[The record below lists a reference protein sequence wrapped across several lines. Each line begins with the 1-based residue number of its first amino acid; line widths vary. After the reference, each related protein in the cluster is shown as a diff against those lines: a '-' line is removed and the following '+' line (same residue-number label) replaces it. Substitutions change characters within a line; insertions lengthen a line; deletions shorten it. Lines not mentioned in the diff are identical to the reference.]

1 MQPPLFIIN
10 PTCGTR
16 SAGQEIANLLT
27 RVDHLY
33 GQVTVRYTERRGHAV
48 ELAFAGVNDGHP
60 LIVAVGGD
68 GTFSE
73 VVNGVLRAGDE
84 ATRETAAEAGD
95 EAASGAG
102 PVRGAVG
109 PGDDGAG
116 GEDRWGRE
124 RGPDLPP
131 VGLVSIGTGGDFRRT
146 LGIGPGID
154 GSLEA
159 LAAGGERYID
169 VVRAEFRAPDG
180 APTRRYFV
188 NVLSA
193 GLGGLVDHYME
204 SMPSFV
210 GGRAAYYL
218 ASLRALAVGKEQ
230 RVAMR
235 IEWHGESRE
244 ETVPA
249 YLVAICNGRWFGG
262 GMDVAPMALPDDGR
276 LEVITVTAP
285 NKPFIAKRM
294 RSVYAGRHLEV
305 STVHHFPCERIELRL
320 EDQAAESSFLL
331 DVDGDALGSLPL
343 SVEVVPRRLR
353 VRA

>member
-10 PTCGTR
+10 PACGTQER
-16 SAGQEIANLLT
+16 RAGDRQPPDPGGPSVWAGD
-27 RVDHLY
+27 R
-33 GQVTVRYTERRGHAV
+33 RYTERRGHAA

-84 ATRETAAEAGD
+84 ARPETELEPGRKRGGTAANGD
-95 EAASGAG
+95 SPGPAA
-102 PVRGAVG
+102 
-109 PGDDGAG
+109 
-116 GEDRWGRE
+116 
-124 RGPDLPP
+124 DLPA

-146 LGIGPGID
+146 LGISPGID

-159 LAAGGERYID
+159 LAAGEERLID
-169 VVRAEFRAPDG
+169 VARADFRGSDG
-180 APTRRYFV
+180 SPVRRYFV

-193 GLGGLVDHYME
+193 GLGGLVDHYID
-204 SMPSFV
+204 SMPSFI
-210 GGRAAYYL
+210 GGRLGYYL
-218 ASLRALAVGKEQ
+218 AALGAVLVGKEG
-230 RVAMR
+230 RVRVRA
-235 IEWHGESRE
+235 EWQGEIRE

-285 NKPFIAKRM
+285 NKLFIIKRIQ
-294 RSVYAGRHLEV
+294 SVYAGRHLEV
-305 STVHHFPCERIELRL
+305 PTVHHFPCERIELRL
-320 EDQAAESSFLL
+320 EDPAAEARFLL

-343 SVEVVPRRLR
+343 TVEVVPRRLR
-353 VRA
+353 IRA

>member
-10 PTCGTR
+10 PACGTR
-16 SAGQEIANLLT
+16 SAGQEIASLLT

-33 GQVTVRYTERRGHAV
+33 GQVTVRYTERRGHAS

-84 ATRETAAEAGD
+84 AGRETSWQSGD
-95 EAASGAG
+95 EATAAAASGAG
-102 PVRGAVG
+102 PARDA
-109 PGDDGAG
+109 
-116 GEDRWGRE
+116 
-124 RGPDLPP
+124 DLPP

-159 LAAGGERYID
+159 LAAGRERHVD

-180 APTRRYFV
+180 TPTCRYFV

-193 GLGGLVDHYME
+193 GLGGLVDRYME

-218 ASLRALAVGKEQ
+218 ASLAAVLVGKEG
-230 RVAMR
+230 RVRVRA
-235 IEWHGESRE
+235 EWQGEIRE
-244 ETVPA
+244 ETIPA

-285 NKPFIAKRM
+285 NKPFIIKRM
-294 RSVYAGRHLEV
+294 QSVYAGRHLEV
-305 STVHHFPCERIELRL
+305 PTVHHFPCERVELRL
-320 EDQAAESSFLL
+320 EDQAAESRFLL

-343 SVEVVPRRLR
+343 AVEVVPRRLR